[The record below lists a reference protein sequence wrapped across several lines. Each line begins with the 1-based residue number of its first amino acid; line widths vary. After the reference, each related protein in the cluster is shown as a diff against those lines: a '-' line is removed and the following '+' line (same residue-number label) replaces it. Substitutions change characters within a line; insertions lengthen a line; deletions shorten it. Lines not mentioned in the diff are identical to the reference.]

1 MKPIRIAL
9 SGSGFK
15 FPAHVGALHA
25 IRDAGFAPIEYAGTS
40 GGSIIA
46 TLAACGMDLDYMKAL
61 TLTRDW
67 SDMLSFS
74 PWSLITN
81 MGYCSGKTL
90 QNWLAENTHCKT
102 FKELDVDLVVM
113 ASDVVSEL
121 PFEFSKLNTPD
132 LPVAIAARASASIP
146 IVYSP
151 VQLTKESV
159 RPVMLMDGGM
169 VNNIPIDQLTIDSVP
184 RLGIQL
190 VSKSSPLAAG
200 SHSLFD
206 IAPRVINLMMSSNEN
221 THIDLGLQIGAQVA
235 FVETGYAGG
244 LDRNMST
251 QMRQRL
257 FDDGYAAT
265 TLKLAEI

>member
-1 MKPIRIAL
+1 MQRHATCNLKSLPSLKRILARR
-9 SGSGFK
+9 
-15 FPAHVGALHA
+15 PAKSVVILKCQ
-25 IRDAGFAPIEYAGTS
+25 AGLMY
-40 GGSIIA
+40 
-46 TLAACGMDLDYMKAL
+46 
-61 TLTRDW
+61 
-67 SDMLSFS
+67 
-74 PWSLITN
+74 
-81 MGYCSGKTL
+81 
-90 QNWLAENTHCKT
+90 
-102 FKELDVDLVVM
+102 
-113 ASDVVSEL
+113 
-121 PFEFSKLNTPD
+121 TPD